1 MSLPNNL
8 EAERASLGSFLI
20 DSGVTYLGL
29 PLLKPEFFYE
39 EKNRRVFEA
48 IQEVSQDGQPVDF
61 VTVLN
66 KLQEYNKL
74 EALGGVDYLTELM
87 ESTPSSLHIEYYA
100 GIVKNYY
107 KLRELIVTSRR
118 IGKEAEIAKPDEV
131 SLVLDKSLE
140 SLYAVFSEADANSI
154 VNSRTM
160 MQEFWKHFEMRFEN
174 PGQVETSTGYIE
186 LDAVID
192 GYAPTD
198 LVIVAGRPSWG
209 KTSFVMNS
217 MLRLARNS
225 IPSVLFAYEMST
237 LQSEQRFISIDSGV
251 GLQKIKTATG
261 LSSEELNK
269 ITRSTA
275 NLAEYPMWIDS
286 NTTGDIYYL
295 ASAIRRY
302 VQQYEVKV
310 IFIDFLQIIPTNTD
324 DLVREYGKITR
335 MLKNLATSLGIVV
348 VLASQ
353 LNRLIEHENRK
364 PRLSDLRDSGN
375 IEEHADVVLFTY
387 RQPTGDAP
395 EEAELIIGKNRNG
408 PIGSFSLFFDEES
421 TRFLG
426 RE

>member
-1 MSLPNNL
+1 MSLPYNL
-8 EAERASLGSFLI
+8 EAERAVLGSFLI

-39 EKNRRVFEA
+39 ERHRVVFGA
-48 IQEVSQDGQPVDF
+48 IQEASQEGQPVDF
-61 VTVLN
+61 VTISN

-74 EALGGVDYLTELM
+74 DASGGVDYMTELM

-107 KLRELIVTSRR
+107 KLRELIITSRR
-118 IGKEAEIAKPDEV
+118 IGKEAETAKPDDV
-131 SLVLDKSLE
+131 SLVLDRSLE
-140 SLYAVFSEADANSI
+140 SLYGVFSETD
-154 VNSRTM
+154 VNKIIDSSAM

-174 PGQVETSTGYIE
+174 PGQVGVSTGYIE

-192 GYAPTD
+192 GYAPSD

-209 KTSFVMNS
+209 KTSFMMNS
-217 MLRLARNS
+217 MIRLARNGDK
-225 IPSVLFAYEMST
+225 SVLFAYEMST

-261 LSSEELNK
+261 LNSEELGR
-269 ITRSTA
+269 ITNSTA
-275 NLAEYPMWIDS
+275 NLAEYPLWIDN
-286 NTTGDIYYL
+286 NTMGDIYYL
-295 ASAIRRY
+295 SSAIRRY
-302 VQQYEVKV
+302 VQQYGVQV
-310 IFIDFLQIIPTNTD
+310 VFVDYLQQMPTNTD
-324 DLVREYGKITR
+324 DLVKEYGKVTR
-335 MLKNLATSLGIVV
+335 MLKNLATSLGITV
-348 VLASQ
+348 VLVSQ

-375 IEEHADVVLFTY
+375 IEEHSDVVLFTY
-387 RQPTGDAP
+387 RQPTGDTP

-408 PIGSFSLFFDEES
+408 PIGSFSLFFEEET
-421 TRFLG
+421 TRLLG